1 MQRRHIAILP
11 IVIALGIMFFRF
23 VSAPKAV
30 NPETG
35 SVHKVGMSPQ
45 QEQQLGLQA
54 YQEVLHKESANVIQ
68 SGPEFDRIKA
78 VARRLAAAVAEKGD
92 IQYNWQLS
100 VVRSDQV
107 NAFCLPGGEIVVY
120 TAILPVA
127 QNDAGLATVM
137 GHEMGHAV
145 ARHSA
150 QRMFRQN
157 MAQTFLQGAQGSLW
171 NMDVGQQQAVMGVLG
186 AGAQY
191 GVVMPFSRDQESEAD
206 HMGLHYM
213 ARAGY
218 DPHEALEFWKR
229 MEAQAGAGRQPAA
242 FMSDHPS
249 NGVRI
254 QQLQDWMPEAEK
266 EYGASTMK
274 TTGRP
279 SQSVGL

>member
-11 IVIALGIMFFRF
+11 IVIALGVMFFQY
-23 VSAPKAV
+23 VSAPKVV

-35 SVHKVGMSPQ
+35 SVHRVNMSPE

-54 YQEVLHKESANVIQ
+54 YQEVLHQESANVIQ
-68 SGPEFDRIKA
+68 SGPDFDRIKA
-78 VARRLAAAVAEKGD
+78 VAQRLAAAVAEKGD
-92 IQYNWQLS
+92 IRYNWQLS
-100 VVRSDQV
+100 VIRSDQV

-127 QNDAGLATVM
+127 QNDAGLATVL

-171 NMDVGQQQAVMGVLG
+171 NMDVSQQQAVMGALG

-191 GVVMPFSRDQESEAD
+191 GVVMPFSRNQESEAD

-218 DPHEALEFWKR
+218 DPHEALAFWKR
-229 MEAQAGAGRQPAA
+229 MEAQAGAGRQPAV

-249 NGVRI
+249 NGQRI
-254 QQLQDWMPEAEK
+254 EQLQSWMPGAEQ
-266 EYGASTMK
+266 EYNAAKAKNAG
-274 TTGRP
+274 G
-279 SQSVGL
+279 

>member
-11 IVIALGIMFFRF
+11 IVIALGIMLLKYA
-23 VSAPKAV
+23 SAPRV
-30 NPETG
+30 INPETG
-35 SVHKVGMSPQ
+35 SKHPVGMSPQ

-78 VARRLAAAVAEKGD
+78 VAQRLAAAVAEKGD
-92 IQYNWQLS
+92 VQYNWQLS
-100 VVRSDQV
+100 VIKSNQV

-150 QRMFRQN
+150 QRMFRQDI
-157 MAQTFLQGAQGSLW
+157 AQTFLQGAQGSLW
-171 NMDVGQQQAVMGVLG
+171 NMDLGQQQAVMGILG

-191 GVVMPFSRDQESEAD
+191 GVVMPFSRGQESEAD

-254 QQLQDWMPEAEK
+254 QQLENWMPEAEK
-266 EYGASTMK
+266 EYASKMK
-274 TTGRP
+274 
-279 SQSVGL
+279 QSAGL

>member
-11 IVIALGIMFFRF
+11 IVITLGVMLFHFIT
-23 VSAPKAV
+23 APKSV

-45 QEQQLGLQA
+45 QEQELGLQA
-54 YQEVLHKESANVIQ
+54 YQEVLHRESANVIQ
-68 SGPEFDRIKA
+68 SGPEFDRIRA
-78 VARRLAAAVAEKGD
+78 VARRLAAAVAQKGD

-107 NAFCLPGGEIVVY
+107 NAFCLPGGQIVVY

-127 QNDAGLATVM
+127 QNEAGLATVM

-171 NMDVGQQQAVMGVLG
+171 NLDPAQQQTIMGVLG

-191 GVVMPFSRDQESEAD
+191 GVVMPFSRAQESEAD

-229 MEAQAGAGRQPAA
+229 MEAQAGGGRQPAV

-249 NGVRI
+249 NGERI
-254 QQLQDWMPEAEK
+254 QQLQNWMPEAEK
-266 EYGASTMK
+266 EYAAARTKASGPPSSS
-274 TTGRP
+274 TGR
-279 SQSVGL
+279 

>member
-11 IVIALGIMFFRF
+11 IVIALGVMLFQFM
-23 VSAPKAV
+23 SAPKVV

-35 SVHKVGMSPQ
+35 SVHKVGMSSE

-54 YQEVLHKESANVIQ
+54 YQEVLHQESANVIQ
-68 SGPEFDRIKA
+68 SGPEYDRIQG

-92 IQYNWQLS
+92 IRYNWQLS
-100 VVRSDQV
+100 VVRSEQV
-107 NAFCLPGGEIVVY
+107 NAFCLPGGKIVVY

-157 MAQTFLQGAQGSLW
+157 LTQTFLQGAQGSLW
-171 NMDVGQQQAVMGVLG
+171 DMDAGQQQAVMGVLG
-186 AGAQY
+186 AGARY

-218 DPHEALEFWKR
+218 DPHEALAFWKR
-229 MEAQAGAGRQPAA
+229 MDAQAGAGRQPAA
-242 FMSDHPS
+242 FLSDHPS
-249 NGVRI
+249 NGQRI
-254 QQLQDWMPEAEK
+254 QQLQDWLPGAVEEYEAAK
-266 EYGASTMK
+266 MK
-274 TTGRP
+274 NAGPR
-279 SQSVGL
+279 